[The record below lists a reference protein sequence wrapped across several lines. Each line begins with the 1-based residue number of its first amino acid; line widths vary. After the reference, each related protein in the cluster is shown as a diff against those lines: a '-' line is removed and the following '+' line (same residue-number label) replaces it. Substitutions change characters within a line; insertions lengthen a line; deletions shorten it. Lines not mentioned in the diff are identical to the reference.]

1 MSPKS
6 DAAHPKCRCRGRMLG
21 IYSMVMNPQTDG
33 AITMIPNAI
42 GPWSAANHHNMMY
55 NVHMRKFQSHQ
66 VARSRRGV

>member
-1 MSPKS
+1 
-6 DAAHPKCRCRGRMLG
+6 MLG
-21 IYSMVMNPQTDG
+21 IYAMVMNPQTDG

-42 GPWSAANHHNMMY
+42 GPWSAANHHNMMN